1 MAVVSDIEIRLR
13 ADIARLQQDMD
24 RVRREVSNTMSHVQ
38 RATDL
43 AGKALKGLG
52 SYLAVDAILSFSKAV
67 IDSIDVVSDLSQRTG
82 VAIEEIAGLQLWFQ
96 IGGAEAGDFESS
108 MIKLS
113 KQIIEGE
120 KAFKSIG
127 VATRNADGS
136 LRSNVQVLLDSGDA
150 FAKMENSTAK
160 TAKALE
166 LFGKSG
172 AVLLP
177 ILNSGSEGL
186 RQMNEMADKLG
197 LTFDQKTVDAVG
209 NFNDTLDFLGLASQG
224 VARQVAKELLP
235 TLNSLVGQFLEFI
248 VKGDGVRK
256 TANTISIAMKV
267 LYTAGVAVWQ
277 AFNTLGKMFGGML
290 ALLNNGF
297 TSFIKQIKLVIA
309 GDFTGAWNEAVRN
322 TKQTGQTFTDVY
334 GGIASDAAAAFNSVS
349 EVWNDAGGEM
359 AAALAAASKGGK
371 ALSEEE
377 KKAAEARLKAYSDL
391 KAAADKRVAETARE
405 AAGLAPLTEAQKLVA
420 ELDARIAANR
430 KAFTPIEEAYLRAR
444 YSEIEANMAAVESQK
459 AYVKMQED
467 SGKLEKEMLDLRN
480 DAIKSATQEAE
491 KNEDLVRTFGM
502 TEAAIAALEVARL
515 KEQLAQRSSLGLT
528 LDEIEHLETLI
539 TLKERSAKAVADRD
553 ELEQT
558 KQFWEDIEK
567 TAHDTFVSI
576 ADDGK
581 NAFQRL
587 KDTAKNVFFDWLYQ
601 MTLKKW
607 IINIQAN
614 VSGGQLG
621 SLIQTVSGSGSSN
634 SGNMGL
640 ISTIKSG
647 YGLLSNGFSS
657 ISSSLGQGLSYIGDA
672 LGSNSTFSFGQGLQG
687 FSSGGT
693 GSGVSAGA
701 SSAGSAAA
709 PYINAAGAAVI
720 GNTLGKALSNGFSA
734 FGGSGNSAVNTG
746 TAIGAAVG
754 SIVPVIGT
762 AIGAFA
768 GGLIGGAANR
778 AFGYKEA
785 EVIEATLQGVLN
797 SNGFS
802 GSYSQL
808 TRQKGGWFRSDKW
821 DTVQS
826 GVDKDLA
833 EFLSDTY
840 QSLKDETSKFAEVLG
855 VSANVIASHSST
867 LNIKLSKD
875 QAETEKAI
883 SDYFAGV
890 ADSLAESIVPSLSKF
905 KVEGEASVTTLQR
918 LTTNFQIVDAVLV
931 TFGVTSEQVFRAV
944 GVASIEARERLI
956 ALSGG
961 VDALAAQTQFYADNF
976 LSRAEQVAPLQRTV
990 NDQLAALGYA
1000 SVKTSDQFKLAVN
1013 QLISSGA
1020 LATEEGAK
1028 TYSALMALAPGF
1040 KTVTDYLNEIKEA
1053 SKEFAS
1059 TRLDSLSRAVDA
1071 QKDIV
1076 TKAYQSAMTELET
1089 QIDGVNDSISR
1100 TQELSEAL
1108 KGAIGTVSS
1117 PTQAYAARQ
1126 AAQAQIATAL
1136 AIAKASGVL
1145 PSTDDLRDAL
1155 SSLSRDSSDQFST
1168 LADYQ
1173 REVARTNNQLIE
1185 LGGLTDDQLSVAE
1198 RQLRAL
1204 QDQKELARTTSEN
1217 ELLRLDSLVSFQQRQ
1232 LNALTGVDDRVY
1244 SVAEAVRRVEEAL
1257 DALRYAPPG
1266 VSVGLPTSVVNP
1278 NPNLAQPSVPV
1289 VSMPQQYGTMGGSAA
1304 AMAQQTA
1311 INDRFANMEKAM
1323 NRTASAVTQLATQ
1336 FDQVSAGGQALGT
1349 VPL

>member
-13 ADIARLQQDMD
+13 ADIARLQQDLD
-24 RVRREVSNTMSHVQ
+24 RARQQVGGAMNRI
-38 RATDL
+38 TDMVKKAGAAFAGL
-43 AGKALKGLG
+43 AAG
-52 SYLAVDAILSFSKAV
+52 LAVGAFASWIKSAIDAT
-67 IDSIDVVSDLSQRTG
+67 DVVSDLSQRTG

-127 VATRNADGS
+127 VATRNADGT

-186 RQMNEMADKLG
+186 RQMTEMADKLG
-197 LTFDQKTVDAVG
+197 LTFDQNTVDAAG

-377 KKAAEARLKAYSDL
+377 KKAAEARLKAYNDL
-391 KAAADKRVAETARE
+391 KTAADKRVGETARE
-405 AAGLAPLTEAQKLVA
+405 AAGLAPLTEAQKLIA
-420 ELDARIAANR
+420 DLDARIAANR
-430 KAFTPIEEAYLRAR
+430 KAFTPIEEAYLRGKYA
-444 YSEIEANMAAVESQK
+444 EIEAN
-459 AYVKMQED
+459 QELANQRKD
-467 SGKLEKEMLDLRN
+467 YDKYMEGLIDAQLTLDKEREQQ
-480 DAIKSATQEAE
+480 IKNATDEAK
-491 KNEDLVRTFGM
+491 KNEELAHTFGM
-502 TEAAIAALEVARL
+502 TAAEIERVELARL
-515 KEQLAQRSSLGLT
+515 REQLAQKDSNNLT
-528 LDEIEHLETLI
+528 RDEIKHLETLI
-539 TLKERSAKAVADRD
+539 ALKERSAEAVADRE

-576 ADDGK
+576 ADGGK

-587 KDTAKNVFFDWLYQ
+587 KETAKNTFFDWLYQ
-601 MTLKKW
+601 QTLKKW
-607 IINIQAN
+607 IINIQSSTSAGGASLLDMFQQKGF
-614 VSGGQLG
+614 SGLFDAGMNIFKGFSQGISTSLGGAISKLG
-621 SLIQTVSGSGSSN
+621 STFGSKAVQSFGSG
-634 SGNMGL
+634 
-640 ISTIKSG
+640 
-647 YGLLSNGFSS
+647 
-657 ISSSLGQGLSYIGDA
+657 ISSSASAGGIAGAIVAGMMANDKFYAQGWRLEGQAGDIIKSQLSSMFKGNGFAPITAIMTASMASFEKLLGGLGVNNRFAS
-672 LGSNSTFSFGQGLQG
+672 LLSGSAVFARAFGRKAPEVKEQGLQG
-687 FSSGGT
+687 TLSG
-693 GSGVSAGA
+693 S
-701 SSAGSAAA
+701 
-709 PYINAAGAAVI
+709 
-720 GNTLGKALSNGFSA
+720 
-734 FGGSGNSAVNTG
+734 
-746 TAIGAAVG
+746 
-754 SIVPVIGT
+754 
-762 AIGAFA
+762 
-768 GGLIGGAANR
+768 
-778 AFGYKEA
+778 
-785 EVIEATLQGVLN
+785 
-797 SNGFS
+797 GFS
-802 GSYSQL
+802 GKSYAYIL
-808 TRQKGGWFRSDKW
+808 EKGGWFRSDKW
-821 DTVQS
+821 STQTAALEKEQQQYFS
-826 GVDKDLA
+826 GTIQAMIGSVKAFGD
-833 EFLSDTY
+833 
-840 QSLKDETSKFAEVLG
+840 VLG
-855 VSANVIASHSST
+855 VQTSAIEGYSK
-867 LNIKLSKD
+867 NIQLKWTD
-875 QAETEKAI
+875 NAEENEKMVA
-883 SDYFAGV
+883 DLFAGIGDELAVRLLPNIAQFQQSGETAAV
-890 ADSLAESIVPSLSKF
+890 A
-905 KVEGEASVTTLQR
+905 LQR
-918 LTTNFQIVDAVLV
+918 VVVGFQAVDTVLAFLGTNSQQA
-931 TFGVTSEQVFRAV
+931 FRAV
-944 GVASIEARERLI
+944 GVASLEARERL
-956 ALSGG
+956 
-961 VDALAAQTQFYADNF
+961 VALAGGIDSLASRTQFFVDNF
-976 LSRAEQVAPLQRTV
+976 LSRAEQLAPIQRMVT
-990 NDQLAALGYA
+990 DQLTALGYA
-1000 SVKTSDQFKLAVN
+1000 SVKTGDQFKLAIN
-1013 QLISSGA
+1013 DLIISGA
-1020 LATEEGAK
+1020 LATDEGAK
-1028 TYSALMALAPGF
+1028 TYSALMALAPAF
-1040 KTVTDYLNEIKEA
+1040 KTVTDYLNELKEA

-1076 TKAYQSAMTELET
+1076 TKAYQSAMTELEG

-1100 TQELSEAL
+1100 TRDLSEAL

-1232 LNALTGVDDRVY
+1232 LNALSGVDDRVY

-1266 VSVGLPTSVVNP
+1266 ASVGLPTSVANP

-1323 NRTASAVTQLATQ
+1323 NRTANAVTQLATQ